1 LLIVGAPLNSP
12 AAPIGEKGY
21 DRSDQEYYEQYF
33 RDTGR
38 SGGNAT
44 ETK

>member
-1 LLIVGAPLNSP
+1 MGAPLNSP
-12 AAPIGEKGY
+12 APAIGEKGH

-33 RDTGR
+33 CDAGC